1 MESAGKGPAD
11 RGQAAHGIFPGL
23 GERTDDSERLTMNE
37 QPESWKDLKWIEP
50 ESRFLMRS
58 LFKRDL
64 SVMTDSTRRRV
75 NWTVLVLDA
84 LAIYI
89 LLQVL

>member
-1 MESAGKGPAD
+1 
-11 RGQAAHGIFPGL
+11 
-23 GERTDDSERLTMNE
+23 MNE

-64 SVMTDSTRRRV
+64 NVMTDSTRRRV
-75 NWTVLVLDA
+75 NWTVLVLDT

>member
-1 MESAGKGPAD
+1 
-11 RGQAAHGIFPGL
+11 
-23 GERTDDSERLTMNE
+23 MNE

-75 NWTVLVLDA
+75 NWTVLVLDT

>member
-1 MESAGKGPAD
+1 
-11 RGQAAHGIFPGL
+11 
-23 GERTDDSERLTMNE
+23 MNE

-64 SVMTDSTRRRV
+64 NVMTESTRRRV
-75 NWTVLVLDA
+75 NWTVLVLDT

>member
-11 RGQAAHGIFPGL
+11 RGQAADGIFPGL
-23 GERTDDSERLTMNE
+23 GERTDDSERLPMNE

-64 SVMTDSTRRRV
+64 SVMTNSTRRRV
-75 NWTVLVLDA
+75 NWTVLVLDT

>member
-1 MESAGKGPAD
+1 
-11 RGQAAHGIFPGL
+11 
-23 GERTDDSERLTMNE
+23 MNE
-37 QPESWKDLKWIEP
+37 QPDSWKDLRWIEP

-89 LLQVL
+89 LLEVL

>member
-1 MESAGKGPAD
+1 
-11 RGQAAHGIFPGL
+11 
-23 GERTDDSERLTMNE
+23 MNP

-58 LFKRDL
+58 LFRRDL
-64 SVMTDSTRRRV
+64 TVMTESSRRAI
-75 NWTVLVLDA
+75 NWSVLVADI
-84 LAIYI
+84 LAVYI

>member
-1 MESAGKGPAD
+1 
-11 RGQAAHGIFPGL
+11 
-23 GERTDDSERLTMNE
+23 MNE

-64 SVMTDSTRRRV
+64 NVMTDSTRRRV